1 MARTGLMFSRTGGY
15 QQRIAWLRSTKRPQ
29 QDPPRNIRIG
39 TFGAIVLLE
48 IFPLMALEMGI
59 PNLSICG
66 TLEFGNM
73 WEGYGGISFF
83 GGYGS
88 PSVEGILSQFK
99 QFRKSEWH
107 QVMWQDIM
115 KWVPSGNIALENHGI
130 NITIL
135 NLGKSSVQMCRFH
148 PFSIAM

>member
-1 MARTGLMFSRTGGY
+1 L
-15 QQRIAWLRSTKRPQ
+15 WH
-29 QDPPRNIRIG
+29 
-39 TFGAIVLLE
+39 FGI
-48 IFPLMALEMGI
+48 
-59 PNLSICG
+59 
-66 TLEFGNM
+66 
-73 WEGYGGISFF
+73 WEYVGGISFF

-88 PSVEGILSQFK
+88 SVEGILSQFK
-99 QFRKSEWH
+99 QFRKWERH

-115 KWVPSGNIALENHGI
+115 KWVPAGNIALENHGI